1 MSEQMKPNVVQS
13 KVLNDEIDLLEL
25 LRTLLKYKKSI
36 IFTSLGAAL
45 IAAAIS
51 MSLPNI
57 YQAEILLAP
66 VSAEGAKGGGLASA
80 LGGLGGLASMAGI
93 SIGGGGSAE
102 ENLAVLKSREF
113 LWTFVQEK
121 KLMPILFE
129 DEWDKTA
136 NKWIEADPKK
146 QPGQMDAHRLLLNE
160 VMSVSRDKNTELVSV
175 AFSLKDAELAADLAN
190 SLIERLNLYLAKEAI
205 ARSERNLQYLN
216 KELIGTQVEEMRK
229 ILFELISNERKKIMM
244 ANTQKDFAFKVLDS
258 AVPPDVKVKP
268 KRGVIVFLSGLAGFF
283 FALLFVLLFESVLI
297 TNRIRSFVR

>member
-1 MSEQMKPNVVQS
+1 MKPDVVQP
-13 KVLNDEIDLLEL
+13 KVLNDEIDLFEL

-51 MSLPNI
+51 MRLPNI

-93 SIGGGGSAE
+93 SIGGGGSVE

-146 QPGQMDAHRLLLNE
+146 QPGQMDVHRLLLNE
-160 VMSVSRDKNTELVSV
+160 VMSVSRDKKTDLVTV
-175 AFSLKDAELAADLAN
+175 AFEMEDAGLAAELANA
-190 SLIERLNLYLAKEAI
+190 SVERLNQYLAQEAI
-205 ARSERNLQYLN
+205 SRSEKNLQYLN
-216 KELIGTQVEEMRK
+216 EELMRTQVEDMRK
-229 ILFELISNERKKIMM
+229 ILFEMIANEKKKTML
-244 ANTQKDFAFKVLDS
+244 ANTQKDFAFKVLDP
-258 AVPPDVKVKP
+258 AVMPDKKLKP
-268 KRGVIVFLSGLAGFF
+268 KRAVIILFSGVASGFF
-283 FALLFVLLFESVLI
+283 AILYALLVESLA
-297 TNRIRSFVR
+297 IRSRMKRAVN

>member
-1 MSEQMKPNVVQS
+1 MSEQMKLDVVQP
-13 KVLNDEIDLLEL
+13 KVPNDEIDLFEL

-36 IFTSLGAAL
+36 IFTSIGAAL

-51 MSLPNI
+51 MRLPNI

-66 VSAEGAKGGGLASA
+66 VIAEGAKGGGLASA

-160 VMSVSRDKNTELVSV
+160 VMSVSRDKKTDLVTV
-175 AFSLKDAELAADLAN
+175 AFEMEDAGLAAELANA
-190 SLIERLNLYLAKEAI
+190 SVERLNQYLAQEAI
-205 ARSERNLQYLN
+205 SRSEKNLQYLDE
-216 KELIGTQVEEMRK
+216 ELMHTQVEDMRK
-229 ILFELISNERKKIMM
+229 ILFEMIANEKKKTML
-244 ANTQKDFAFKVLDS
+244 ANTQKDFAFRVLDP
-258 AVPPDVKVKP
+258 AVTPDTKLKP
-268 KRGVIVFLSGLAGFF
+268 KRAVIILLSGVAGGFF
-283 FALLFVLLFESVLI
+283 AILYALLVESFA
-297 TNRIRSFVR
+297 IRSRMKRAVN